1 MVLALGDLGLFEDDK
16 DSCDCEA
23 IGRLILKLSLGAER
37 DAVSEPRFATTAD
50 VLARRRRSS
59 ANGLGVPGAGAPAL
73 VPPEL
78 FRNETLRRVFR
89 SRAGRVGPAG
99 RVADANE
106 REDKKNE
113 SGDAADVDEYRLS
126 ASQFVAWLR
135 DAGLFAGLRDG
146 KKSGLTEA
154 GALVLFARARGEDKT
169 VEESSD
175 TSSIRLSDVSLRFAP
190 DFVAA
195 LALFATA
202 TNEPVEAVAGA
213 LVMRPSDGD
222 DGSVT
227 HASGQFRRLRACFAM
242 LDVERRGFVRN
253 DRLASVLAA
262 GDAFSRRAAR
272 GGDLDAAAA
281 FLHAR
286 VHERAPELGFVAMRD
301 AREGYVSLRECEAHF
316 LAAARSGFVPDAA
329 AAAAEEETRNA
340 ETFFDGVA
348 RKSLRDASTT
358 FERFCAAGYEAGFE
372 SEPHPL
378 LMDLER
384 FERFAAEARLYD
396 AKLASG
402 AARVAFATAARG
414 ATRIDVSGFFSAVAS
429 VARHKAMSPTD
440 AVECVKRAR
449 TSRLAVVG
457 IGGNDER
464 FAPRRA
470 LDATGSPNKTEER
483 LVSNATPSRENEDFP
498 RKRVPRRAPR
508 PDPGALRVADPGRAA
523 AVLDAMTRFG
533 QSFIPAS
540 FLACVMAD
548 VGAFHGVPL
557 VEAGAAVEGAR
568 VLLASSAPKT
578 TRVTRDDCVR
588 LIGALADIREARV
601 LDGSFHDQTEVSGS
615 IPQKT
620 LEMYASDARLR
631 GAYKAWATFG
641 SGARDKSFSTGKNR
655 TLDHPR
661 FAWERSVAE
670 ADARSLVEPS
680 CSFTFTSDLGPKRKE
695 NRDPALDGSN
705 AFAPRVEVCS
715 RGHDEGDPREGYV
728 RFRVD
733 PVASGGADWPDE
745 AQLLGRRVDS
755 GLDRTRR
762 ARVPDA
768 RRVAFGTAH
777 ASRAAA
783 ARATARARERGDAL
797 GLPSLG
803 TAGADE
809 GRWEAIHGD
818 AAAKR
823 AGDVGAS
830 SSPAIG
836 MSLESFKTLIV
847 QAGLTGDGRERNDRG
862 ARRSASR
869 RPFTA
874 AAAEAAFATARAGD
888 FRVRELSWGAF
899 LDALA
904 LVASATGRTLG
915 DVALRVR
922 EVNQPLCFEGRAPP
936 VPRVTY
942 VPEPPRV
949 ARTREDRNRFDVDA
963 FARACDEAHVSMRT
977 SSAHRRGAAH
987 SVEEEE
993 EERRRREHREE
1004 EASRRAT
1011 DDDDDDDD
1019 DGKRRDET
1027 DAPCGTSAE
1036 VFFSEPSVVAP
1047 SSPEGLAST
1056 WRQHTSKLDLG
1067 TSLVASLRASEYYRR
1082 ARG

>member
-1 MVLALGDLGLFEDDK
+1 
-16 DSCDCEA
+16 
-23 IGRLILKLSLGAER
+23 
-37 DAVSEPRFATTAD
+37 
-50 VLARRRRSS
+50 
-59 ANGLGVPGAGAPAL
+59 
-73 VPPEL
+73 
-78 FRNETLRRVFR
+78 
-89 SRAGRVGPAG
+89 
-99 RVADANE
+99 
-106 REDKKNE
+106 
-113 SGDAADVDEYRLS
+113 
-126 ASQFVAWLR
+126 
-135 DAGLFAGLRDG
+135 
-146 KKSGLTEA
+146 
-154 GALVLFARARGEDKT
+154 
-169 VEESSD
+169 
-175 TSSIRLSDVSLRFAP
+175 
-190 DFVAA
+190 
-195 LALFATA
+195 
-202 TNEPVEAVAGA
+202 
-213 LVMRPSDGD
+213 
-222 DGSVT
+222 
-227 HASGQFRRLRACFAM
+227 
-242 LDVERRGFVRN
+242 
-253 DRLASVLAA
+253 
-262 GDAFSRRAAR
+262 
-272 GGDLDAAAA
+272 
-281 FLHAR
+281 
-286 VHERAPELGFVAMRD
+286 
-301 AREGYVSLRECEAHF
+301 
-316 LAAARSGFVPDAA
+316 
-329 AAAAEEETRNA
+329 
-340 ETFFDGVA
+340 
-348 RKSLRDASTT
+348 
-358 FERFCAAGYEAGFE
+358 
-372 SEPHPL
+372 
-378 LMDLER
+378 
-384 FERFAAEARLYD
+384 
-396 AKLASG
+396 
-402 AARVAFATAARG
+402 
-414 ATRIDVSGFFSAVAS
+414 
-429 VARHKAMSPTD
+429 
-440 AVECVKRAR
+440 
-449 TSRLAVVG
+449 
-457 IGGNDER
+457 
-464 FAPRRA
+464 
-470 LDATGSPNKTEER
+470 
-483 LVSNATPSRENEDFP
+483 
-498 RKRVPRRAPR
+498 
-508 PDPGALRVADPGRAA
+508 
-523 AVLDAMTRFG
+523 
-533 QSFIPAS
+533 
-540 FLACVMAD
+540 MAD
-548 VGAFHGVPL
+548 VGALNGVPL
-557 VEAGAAVEGAR
+557 VDAGAAVEGAR
-568 VLLASSAPKT
+568 VALASSAPET
-578 TRVTRDDCVR
+578 TGVTRDDCVR
-588 LIGALADIREARV
+588 LIGELADIREARV

-631 GAYKAWATFG
+631 GAYAAWATRG
-641 SGARDKSFSTGKNR
+641 SELRDKSFSTEKNL

-680 CSFTFTSDLGPKRKE
+680 CSSSVTSDLGPKRKE

-705 AFAPRVEVCS
+705 AFAPVIEVCS

-1011 DDDDDDDD
+1011 DAADDDDDD

>member
-1 MVLALGDLGLFEDDK
+1 
-16 DSCDCEA
+16 
-23 IGRLILKLSLGAER
+23 
-37 DAVSEPRFATTAD
+37 
-50 VLARRRRSS
+50 
-59 ANGLGVPGAGAPAL
+59 
-73 VPPEL
+73 
-78 FRNETLRRVFR
+78 
-89 SRAGRVGPAG
+89 
-99 RVADANE
+99 
-106 REDKKNE
+106 
-113 SGDAADVDEYRLS
+113 
-126 ASQFVAWLR
+126 
-135 DAGLFAGLRDG
+135 
-146 KKSGLTEA
+146 
-154 GALVLFARARGEDKT
+154 
-169 VEESSD
+169 
-175 TSSIRLSDVSLRFAP
+175 
-190 DFVAA
+190 
-195 LALFATA
+195 
-202 TNEPVEAVAGA
+202 
-213 LVMRPSDGD
+213 
-222 DGSVT
+222 
-227 HASGQFRRLRACFAM
+227 
-242 LDVERRGFVRN
+242 
-253 DRLASVLAA
+253 
-262 GDAFSRRAAR
+262 
-272 GGDLDAAAA
+272 
-281 FLHAR
+281 
-286 VHERAPELGFVAMRD
+286 
-301 AREGYVSLRECEAHF
+301 
-316 LAAARSGFVPDAA
+316 
-329 AAAAEEETRNA
+329 
-340 ETFFDGVA
+340 
-348 RKSLRDASTT
+348 
-358 FERFCAAGYEAGFE
+358 
-372 SEPHPL
+372 
-378 LMDLER
+378 
-384 FERFAAEARLYD
+384 
-396 AKLASG
+396 
-402 AARVAFATAARG
+402 
-414 ATRIDVSGFFSAVAS
+414 
-429 VARHKAMSPTD
+429 
-440 AVECVKRAR
+440 
-449 TSRLAVVG
+449 
-457 IGGNDER
+457 
-464 FAPRRA
+464 
-470 LDATGSPNKTEER
+470 
-483 LVSNATPSRENEDFP
+483 
-498 RKRVPRRAPR
+498 
-508 PDPGALRVADPGRAA
+508 
-523 AVLDAMTRFG
+523 
-533 QSFIPAS
+533 
-540 FLACVMAD
+540 
-548 VGAFHGVPL
+548 
-557 VEAGAAVEGAR
+557 
-568 VLLASSAPKT
+568 
-578 TRVTRDDCVR
+578 
-588 LIGALADIREARV
+588 
-601 LDGSFHDQTEVSGS
+601 
-615 IPQKT
+615 
-620 LEMYASDARLR
+620 
-631 GAYKAWATFG
+631 
-641 SGARDKSFSTGKNR
+641 
-655 TLDHPR
+655 
-661 FAWERSVAE
+661 
-670 ADARSLVEPS
+670 
-680 CSFTFTSDLGPKRKE
+680 
-695 NRDPALDGSN
+695 
-705 AFAPRVEVCS
+705 VCS

-862 ARRSASR
+862 ARRSACR

-1019 DGKRRDET
+1019 DDGKRRDET

>member
-1 MVLALGDLGLFEDDK
+1 MVLALGDLGLFEDDT

-106 REDKKNE
+106 REDKKKE

-135 DAGLFAGLRDG
+135 DAGLFAGLCDG

-329 AAAAEEETRNA
+329 APAAEEETRNA

-464 FAPRRA
+464 FAPRSA

-508 PDPGALRVADPGRAA
+508 ADPGALRVADPGRAA
-523 AVLDAMTRFG
+523 AVLDLMTRFG
-533 QSFIPAS
+533 QSEIPAS

-557 VEAGAAVEGAR
+557 VEAGAAVEGAH

-578 TRVTRDDCVR
+578 RSVTRDDCVR

-641 SGARDKSFSTGKNR
+641 SRARDKSFSTGKNR

-680 CSFTFTSDLGPKRKE
+680 SSFTFTSDLGPKRKE

-715 RGHDEGDPREGYV
+715 RGHDLGDPREGHV

-949 ARTREDRNRFDVDA
+949 ARTREDRNRFDVNA

-1004 EASRRAT
+1004 EASRHAT

-1027 DAPCGTSAE
+1027 DARSATSAE

-1047 SSPEGLAST
+1047 SSPEGLVST

>member
-1 MVLALGDLGLFEDDK
+1 
-16 DSCDCEA
+16 
-23 IGRLILKLSLGAER
+23 
-37 DAVSEPRFATTAD
+37 
-50 VLARRRRSS
+50 
-59 ANGLGVPGAGAPAL
+59 
-73 VPPEL
+73 
-78 FRNETLRRVFR
+78 
-89 SRAGRVGPAG
+89 
-99 RVADANE
+99 
-106 REDKKNE
+106 
-113 SGDAADVDEYRLS
+113 
-126 ASQFVAWLR
+126 
-135 DAGLFAGLRDG
+135 
-146 KKSGLTEA
+146 
-154 GALVLFARARGEDKT
+154 
-169 VEESSD
+169 
-175 TSSIRLSDVSLRFAP
+175 
-190 DFVAA
+190 
-195 LALFATA
+195 
-202 TNEPVEAVAGA
+202 
-213 LVMRPSDGD
+213 
-222 DGSVT
+222 
-227 HASGQFRRLRACFAM
+227 
-242 LDVERRGFVRN
+242 
-253 DRLASVLAA
+253 
-262 GDAFSRRAAR
+262 
-272 GGDLDAAAA
+272 
-281 FLHAR
+281 
-286 VHERAPELGFVAMRD
+286 
-301 AREGYVSLRECEAHF
+301 
-316 LAAARSGFVPDAA
+316 
-329 AAAAEEETRNA
+329 
-340 ETFFDGVA
+340 
-348 RKSLRDASTT
+348 
-358 FERFCAAGYEAGFE
+358 
-372 SEPHPL
+372 
-378 LMDLER
+378 
-384 FERFAAEARLYD
+384 
-396 AKLASG
+396 
-402 AARVAFATAARG
+402 
-414 ATRIDVSGFFSAVAS
+414 
-429 VARHKAMSPTD
+429 
-440 AVECVKRAR
+440 
-449 TSRLAVVG
+449 
-457 IGGNDER
+457 
-464 FAPRRA
+464 
-470 LDATGSPNKTEER
+470 
-483 LVSNATPSRENEDFP
+483 
-498 RKRVPRRAPR
+498 
-508 PDPGALRVADPGRAA
+508 
-523 AVLDAMTRFG
+523 
-533 QSFIPAS
+533 
-540 FLACVMAD
+540 
-548 VGAFHGVPL
+548 
-557 VEAGAAVEGAR
+557 
-568 VLLASSAPKT
+568 
-578 TRVTRDDCVR
+578 
-588 LIGALADIREARV
+588 
-601 LDGSFHDQTEVSGS
+601 
-615 IPQKT
+615 
-620 LEMYASDARLR
+620 
-631 GAYKAWATFG
+631 
-641 SGARDKSFSTGKNR
+641 
-655 TLDHPR
+655 
-661 FAWERSVAE
+661 
-670 ADARSLVEPS
+670 
-680 CSFTFTSDLGPKRKE
+680 
-695 NRDPALDGSN
+695 
-705 AFAPRVEVCS
+705 
-715 RGHDEGDPREGYV
+715 V

-818 AAAKR
+818 ASAKR

-1019 DGKRRDET
+1019 DDGKRRDET